1 MRRHLV
7 RIVGAAA
14 SAFLCGGG
22 LALGMPAGSAGTKI
36 IQVIFF
42 LAAVILLGRT
52 TLRKTGVANKI
63 FAGLV
68 LGAVVGLAFGPDAA
82 VIKPVGTAFIRL
94 IKMVVIPLIFASL
107 LVGVASLGD
116 IRRLG
121 RIGGKTFAF
130 YAAYYVTAVAL
141 GLFLANT
148 LKPGRNIPE
157 SVQAELK
164 ASYGETA
171 DAQAVRAV
179 ERPGVIEML
188 VDIIPDNP
196 GDAFVKADMLQII
209 FLAMFMGVVI
219 SLLDREKMKPV
230 LSFFEAVNDIMIRI
244 VEIVIKLAPY
254 AVFALI
260 AAVVGTFGVNILMS
274 LLRYCAVVIGGL
286 LILAVSYPA
295 VVTLFTRYPYFR
307 FWKAISKAQLIAFS
321 TSSSSATLPVSMECA
336 EDNIGVSKQ
345 ISSFV
350 LPLGATINMNGTAL
364 YQGVATIFLAQ
375 VFGVELSTL
384 SLALVVVTA
393 VAASIGSPATPG
405 VGIVILSMVLSAA
418 GVPAAGIGLIL
429 GVDRIIDM
437 SRTAVNVTGDIVAA
451 AVLDQ
456 FVGGERTAEEQLAR
470 EAKHE
475 EERLAH
481 GRDVVVEGPTK

>member
-1 MRRHLV
+1 MRRYWI
-7 RIVGAAA
+7 RIVGGAA
-14 SAFLCGGG
+14 SAVLCGIA
-22 LALGMPAGSAGTKI
+22 LAIGTPAGSSGSRI
-36 IQVIFF
+36 IQLILF
-42 LAAVILLGRT
+42 LAAVLLLGRT

-63 FAGLV
+63 FAGLI

-121 RIGGKTFAF
+121 RIGGKTLAF
-130 YAAYYVTAVAL
+130 YIVYYVTAVAL

-148 LKPGRNIPE
+148 VRPGQNIPP

-164 ASYGETA
+164 ANYGGTA
-171 DAQAVRAV
+171 DAQALRAG

-196 GDAFVKADMLQII
+196 GDAFVKANMLQII

-260 AAVVGTFGVNILMS
+260 AAVVGTFGIDILMS

-286 LILAVSYPA
+286 FILAVSYPA
-295 VVTLFTRYPYFR
+295 VVSLFTRYPYFR
-307 FWKAISKAQLIAFS
+307 FWKGISKAQLIAFS

-336 EDNIGVSKQ
+336 EDNLGVSKQ

-364 YQGVATIFLAQ
+364 YQGVTAIFIAQ
-375 VFGVELSTL
+375 VYGMQLGIGGQLAIILTATLASVGAAGAPAMGVLML
-384 SLALVVVTA
+384 IIVLKQ
-393 VAASIGSPATPG
+393 
-405 VGIVILSMVLSAA
+405 VGIPLE
-418 GVPAAGIGLIL
+418 GIALIL
-429 GVDRIIDM
+429 GVERILDM
-437 SRTAVNVTGDIVAA
+437 ARTVINITGDLAA
-451 AVLDQ
+451 ATVIAHSEGELHS
-456 FVGGERTAEEQLAR
+456 VGRQIPPGIPA
-470 EAKHE
+470 
-475 EERLAH
+475 
-481 GRDVVVEGPTK
+481 GRPGPPPAQPW

>member
-1 MRRHLV
+1 MRRYWI
-7 RIVGAAA
+7 RIGGGVAAA
-14 SAFLCGGG
+14 VLCGVV
-22 LALGMPAGSAGTKI
+22 LAIGMPAESAGSRI
-36 IQVIFF
+36 IQLILF
-42 LAAVILLGRT
+42 LTAVLLLGRT

-63 FAGLV
+63 FAGLI

-121 RIGGKTFAF
+121 RIGGKTLAF
-130 YAAYYVTAVAL
+130 YIAYYVTAVAL

-148 LKPGRNIPE
+148 VRPGRNIPA

-171 DAQAVRAV
+171 DAQALRAG

-188 VDIIPDNP
+188 IDIIPDNP
-196 GDAFVKADMLQII
+196 GDAFVKANMLQII

-230 LSFFEAVNDIMIRI
+230 LSFFEAINDIMIRI

-260 AAVVGTFGVNILMS
+260 AAVVGTFGIDILMS
-274 LLRYCAVVIGGL
+274 LLRYCTVVIGGL
-286 LILAVSYPA
+286 FILAVSYPA
-295 VVTLFTRYPYFR
+295 VVSLFTRYPYFR
-307 FWKAISKAQLIAFS
+307 FWRGISKAQLIAFS

-336 EDNIGVSKQ
+336 EDNLGVSKQ

-364 YQGVATIFLAQ
+364 YQGVTAIFIAQ
-375 VFGVELSTL
+375 VYGMQLGIGGQLAIILTATLASVGAAGAPAMGVLML
-384 SLALVVVTA
+384 IIVLKQ
-393 VAASIGSPATPG
+393 
-405 VGIVILSMVLSAA
+405 VGIPLE
-418 GVPAAGIGLIL
+418 GIALIL
-429 GVDRIIDM
+429 GVERILDM
-437 SRTAVNVTGDIVAA
+437 ARTVINITGDLAA
-451 AVLDQ
+451 ATVIAHSEGELHS
-456 FVGGERTAEEQLAR
+456 VGRQIPPGIPA
-470 EAKHE
+470 
-475 EERLAH
+475 
-481 GRDVVVEGPTK
+481 GRPGPPPTQPW